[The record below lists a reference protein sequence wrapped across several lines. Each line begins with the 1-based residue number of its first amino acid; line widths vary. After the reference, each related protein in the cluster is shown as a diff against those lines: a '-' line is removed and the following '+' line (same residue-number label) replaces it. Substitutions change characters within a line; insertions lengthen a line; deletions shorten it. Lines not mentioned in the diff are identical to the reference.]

1 MSAGPTRRGLLAGL
15 TAASLSTRALAAPA
29 LARAAPRVIVV
40 GGGFGGTAAARAL
53 VRSGIAATLIE
64 PSTLYATC
72 PSSNAVI
79 AGLMP
84 MSAIT
89 FGYDGVRRAGVTVVH
104 DTVTAIDADARR
116 IGLAGG
122 QSLAYDRLVVS
133 AGIGLRFD
141 AIPGYDAA
149 ASATIP
155 HAWKAGA
162 QTALLARQIAAMEDG
177 GLVVLTVPAL
187 PYRCPPGPYERA
199 GLIAHVLKTRKP
211 RSKVIVLDAK
221 DSFSKQPLFQAA
233 WTALY
238 PDHIEWVP
246 LGKGGRLDSVDAA
259 ARTLRAEAGLFRP
272 AVINV
277 VPPQTAPRLCIEAGL
292 ANAGDW
298 CPVDPITFESALRP
312 GIHVIGDAAAA
323 GAMPKSAFSAF
334 AQAQVCAGAVADL
347 LAGRAPPE
355 PKLINVCYSLAAPD
369 YGFSIAGVYRP
380 EWDRLVTVPGSDGLS
395 PEDASPA
402 LRAREADLGRAWFA
416 GMTRQLFG

>member
-1 MSAGPTRRGLLAGL
+1 MSLGPTRRGLLAGL
-15 TAASLSTRALAAPA
+15 TAASLAAPS
-29 LARAAPRVIVV
+29 LARAAPKVVVV
-40 GGGFGGTAAARAL
+40 GGGFGGVAAARAL
-53 VRSGIAATLIE
+53 ARGGVATTLIE
-64 PSTLYATC
+64 PSTHYATC

-79 AGLMP
+79 AGLLP

-89 FGYDGVRRAGVTVVH
+89 FGYDGVRKAGVSVVH
-104 DTVTAIDADARR
+104 ASVSTIDPSARR
-116 IGLAGG
+116 IGLADGEN
-122 QSLAYDRLVVS
+122 LAYDRLVVS
-133 AGIGLRFD
+133 AGIRLRFD
-141 AIPGYDAA
+141 AIPGYDEA

-162 QTALLARQIAAMEDG
+162 QTALLARQIEAMEDG

-199 GLIAHVLKTRKP
+199 SLIAHVLKTRKP
-211 RSKVIVLDAK
+211 RSKVVILDAK

-233 WTALY
+233 WKALY

-246 LGKGGRLDSVDAA
+246 LAQGGRLESVDPA
-259 ARTLRAEAGLFRP
+259 ARTLRAQAGTFRA

-277 VPPQTAPRLCIEAGL
+277 VPPQTAPALCLEAGL
-292 ANAGDW
+292 ANASGW
-298 CPVDPITFESALRP
+298 CPVDPVTFESTLHP

-334 AQAQVCAGAVADL
+334 AQAQVCAQAVADL
-347 LAGRAPPE
+347 LAGRPPAE

-369 YGFSIAGVYRP
+369 YGFSIAGVYQP

-395 PEDASPA
+395 PEDAPPDI
-402 LRAREADLGRAWFA
+402 RAREAALGRAWYD
-416 GMTRQLFG
+416 GMMRTLYG